1 MEEKELTQMLY
12 EMFNETMPVL
22 ESIKH
27 GFMIQNQAI
36 LTEAETKFIR
46 ILTSN
51 LPFAEKLIKER
62 PKDEIEKKFLKLLP
76 HLQLIAM
83 VVRNLINTKK
93 KKIASDVLFSDKALH
108 EISDIYTLM
117 QAQFVDTKDFI
128 LTKNPDLKMDITTA
142 MAKIY
147 KMAGECVLEHED
159 RLISGL
165 CMPKA
170 SYLYLVIIDSI
181 KRISGELTS
190 FSQEL

>member
-1 MEEKELTQMLY
+1 MEEKELTKMLY

-128 LTKNPDLKMDITTA
+128 LTKNPDLKMDIKTA
-142 MAKIY
+142 MEKIY

-190 FSQEL
+190 FSQKL

>member
-12 EMFNETMPVL
+12 EMFNEAMPVL

-51 LPFAEKLIKER
+51 LPFAEKLVKER

-83 VVRNLINTKK
+83 VFRNLINTKK
-93 KKIASDVLFSDKALH
+93 KKIASDVLFSDKSLH

-128 LTKNPDLKMDITTA
+128 LTKNPDLKVDIKTA
-142 MAKIY
+142 MEKIY
-147 KMAGECVLEHED
+147 KMAGECVLKHEE
-159 RLISGL
+159 RLITGL

-181 KRISGELTS
+181 KRMSWELTS